1 MSVELMPSYMR
12 IGPSGRIPIAFSET
26 KLFCSYLAGST
37 ENTIKEENS
46 EAALTTK
53 LMLFN
58 LKSDC
63 TNLDGLNL

>member
-1 MSVELMPSYMR
+1 M
-12 IGPSGRIPIAFSET
+12 AFSET

-37 ENTIKEENS
+37 DNTIKEENS

>member
-1 MSVELMPSYMR
+1 M
-12 IGPSGRIPIAFSET
+12 AFSET
-26 KLFCSYLAGST
+26 KLFCSYLTDSI

-46 EAALTTK
+46 QAALTTK